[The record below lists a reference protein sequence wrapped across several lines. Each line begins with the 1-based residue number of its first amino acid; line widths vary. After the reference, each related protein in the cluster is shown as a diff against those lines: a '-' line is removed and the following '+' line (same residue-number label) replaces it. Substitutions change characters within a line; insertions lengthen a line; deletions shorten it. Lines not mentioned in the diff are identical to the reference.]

1 MELSIELSEKEIK
14 NIANR
19 LQELLS
25 AHPDVADIMR
35 DDLPNTQWLFDYDRA
50 RIYDDL
56 EKEKSTEE
64 QWALIWYLESY
75 SYSFAANTFNSFNL
89 RDRQWKSIRV
99 TLS

>member
-35 DDLPNTQWLFDYDRA
+35 DDLPNTQ
-50 RIYDDL
+50 
-56 EKEKSTEE
+56 
-64 QWALIWYLESY
+64 
-75 SYSFAANTFNSFNL
+75 
-89 RDRQWKSIRV
+89 
-99 TLS
+99 